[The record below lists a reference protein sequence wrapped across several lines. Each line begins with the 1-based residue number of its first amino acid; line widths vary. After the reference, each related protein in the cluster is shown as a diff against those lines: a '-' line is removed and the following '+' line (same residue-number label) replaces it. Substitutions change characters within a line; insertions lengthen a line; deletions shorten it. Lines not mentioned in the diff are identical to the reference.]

1 MPDQPEK
8 CSHCDRVIYQRTIN
22 KRKTM
27 RELTSHKINE
37 CNDAITISVLDEP
50 GQGGAC
56 HEYKVSYRAIHGH
69 DPEGFDPILIHFQN
83 GPIKEVGTNG
93 ITQEVLLAILID
105 RLEHFQRGPYACEE
119 NAVALQALI
128 QAQTALHSRT
138 KARVVRGVEGTHTP

>member
-1 MPDQPEK
+1 
-8 CSHCDRVIYQRTIN
+8 
-22 KRKTM
+22 M

-37 CNDAITISVLDEP
+37 CNDAITIKVLDEP

-56 HEYKVSYRAIHGH
+56 HNYQVSWPFKHPNGREMVADQTIM
-69 DPEGFDPILIHFQN
+69 FQN

-105 RLEHFQRGPYACEE
+105 RLEHFQRGPYACAE
-119 NAVALQALI
+119 NAEALMNLFS
-128 QAQTALHSRT
+128 AQTALHSRT